1 VKLSFLPVVKEG
13 IKSNV
18 MKKSTNILAI
28 TTLMMM
34 TFSTFANIT
43 NHIAINYKPIIRAEV
58 NLEVDRMG
66 EEVMLY
72 VYSQSLSNVDMI
84 MVEKSKNA
92 NDGFTSC
99 RNIKVNESFNIN
111 NRYIESSDVTPYPS
125 NVDTYYRI
133 VTVSKSGVTKVYPAI
148 NLNSFAKND
157 ILETVEK

>member
-1 VKLSFLPVVKEG
+1 
-13 IKSNV
+13 

-34 TFSTFANIT
+34 TFSSFANIA
-43 NHIAINYKPIIRAEV
+43 NHLAINYKPIIRAEV

-92 NDGFTSC
+92 NDGFTTC
-99 RNIKVNESFNIN
+99 RNIKVEESTSNN
-111 NRYIESSDVTPYPS
+111 NRYIETSDATPSPS
-125 NVDTYYRI
+125 NVDNYYRI
-133 VTVSKSGVTKVYPAI
+133 VTVSKTGVTKVYPAI
-148 NLNSFAKND
+148 NLNSFAKSN
-157 ILETVEK
+157 ITATAEK